1 MMPERRVFTVTEIA
15 NILMVSERTVYKM
28 AHDGTLPVIWVR
40 GQIRVTAE
48 ALDDFLKGDCDG

>member
-28 AHDGTLPVIWVR
+28 VHDGTLPVIWVR
-40 GQIRVTAE
+40 GQIRITSE
-48 ALDDFLKGDCDG
+48 ELDKFLLGGHDD